1 MARTS
6 TSTFP
11 TTFSVWR
18 KRRKTA
24 SMCFSCK
31 ITKKVPKNLVPN
43 FSLDPHPNPKLFPRS
58 TSHSQTFPMFHIPFP
73 NFSYVPQHGPKH
85 FPRSTSQS
93 QPFPSIGL
101 ALSPNPDPSLLCRY
115 DLPEWKHLPGTNFLL
130 HTLRETDG
138 AGGKLVL
145 DPRSVL
151 QMEVHAVQAHFN
163 KGRTETV
170 SGSHCPT
177 HGPFIHTSSD
187 P

>member
-1 MARTS
+1 
-6 TSTFP
+6 
-11 TTFSVWR
+11 
-18 KRRKTA
+18 
-24 SMCFSCK
+24 MCFSCK

-73 NFSYVPQHGPKH
+73 NFSYVPQHSPKH